1 MTLYEILEVSENAS
15 NEVIEKAYKT
25 LAKKYHPDLQTTS
38 EEKKNADIKMK
49 EINEA
54 YATLKDEN
62 KRSKYD
68 NKLRIE
74 REKAEV
80 SHSNA
85 TSHFETT
92 KTNIQ
97 HQDNSK
103 QTKNVTYKT
112 PAEWQQI
119 LANLSPKEREKLK
132 KKITRE
138 AREEYTRVAEDYYRQ
153 KGYVVRHKTTPKE
166 YLNRFIA
173 VMIIIAAV
181 LILWIIPF
189 SRRWLISFYENNIV
203 LKLFVDIIIQIV
215 KVIIGRA

>member
-25 LAKKYHPDLQTTS
+25 LAKKYHPDLQITA

-62 KRSKYD
+62 KRSQYD
-68 NKLRIE
+68 SKLRIE
-74 REKAEV
+74 REKEEV
-80 SHSNA
+80 AHSNA
-85 TSHFETT
+85 TSHIQT
-92 KTNIQ
+92 TNIK
-97 HQDNSK
+97 HQANTSHP
-103 QTKNVTYKT
+103 KNVTYRT
-112 PAEWQQI
+112 ASEWQQI

-138 AREEYTRVAEDYYRQ
+138 AKEEYTRVAEDYYRQ

-173 VMIIIAAV
+173 VMIIIVSV

-189 SRRWLISFYENNIV
+189 TRRWLISFYENNIV

-215 KVIIGRA
+215 KTIIGRA